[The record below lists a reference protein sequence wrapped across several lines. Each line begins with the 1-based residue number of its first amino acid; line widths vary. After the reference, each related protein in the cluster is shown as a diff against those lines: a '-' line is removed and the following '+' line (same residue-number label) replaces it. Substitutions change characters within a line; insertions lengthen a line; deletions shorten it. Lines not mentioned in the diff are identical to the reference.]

1 MVKQDI
7 LTFKGTNMKTNAEI
21 QADFRKRK
29 VQNGLKEVRGIWLE
43 PEKHEA
49 LKAASVAIAA
59 GYEQEFF
66 TALVQEVRDLE
77 KSRAG

>member
-1 MVKQDI
+1 
-7 LTFKGTNMKTNAEI
+7 MKTNAEI

-43 PEKHEA
+43 PKKHEA

-66 TALVQEVRDLE
+66 TALIQEVRDLE